1 MLGAQMKYR
10 PCNGGCTKKGTHC
23 DGCGRTHEEVETL
36 NGMVKELAVYAKE
49 MQYDNI
55 EDYANSVATGIYY
68 KLDALNKSE

>member
-1 MLGAQMKYR
+1 MKYR

-23 DGCGRTHEEVETL
+23 DGCGRTHEEVEKL
-36 NGMVKELAVYAKE
+36 NGMVKELAAYAKE
-49 MQYDNI
+49 MQYENI

>member
-1 MLGAQMKYR
+1 MKYR